1 MRSAWFQRA
10 NQFWFSVGVGCP
22 STRFPE
28 NNHTTSSLALAGAP
42 DSCNLCLEVQM
53 HLFGFKSAFLTL
65 FQAKLGPS
73 RVEVTRQT

>member
-1 MRSAWFQRA
+1 MRSARFERA
-10 NQFWFSVGVGCP
+10 NQFQFSVGVGFP

-53 HLFGFKSAFLTL
+53 HLVEFKSAFLE
-65 FQAKLGPS
+65 ASYPIS
-73 RVEVTRQT
+73 S